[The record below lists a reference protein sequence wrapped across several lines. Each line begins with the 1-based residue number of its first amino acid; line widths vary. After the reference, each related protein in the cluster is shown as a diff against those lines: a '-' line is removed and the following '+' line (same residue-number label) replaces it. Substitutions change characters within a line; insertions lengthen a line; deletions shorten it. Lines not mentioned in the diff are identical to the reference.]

1 MIVPPA
7 PRPAVLEALAD
18 PAGYFEDLER
28 VAPGSTALPAL
39 RCLLVTAALRDDD
52 TGRHTVRVGYMA
64 ELIGRRLGLPE
75 DTCLRLRASAPLHD
89 IGKLAIP
96 DAILNKPGPLT
107 AAEQQVMRRHAE
119 CGERIL
125 DSTGEPLFGMAAGI
139 AGAHHEHYDGSG
151 YPRGLKRDAI
161 PLAAR
166 ITAVCDFY
174 DALRMDRIYRKALPD
189 ATVLGWMH
197 EQRGRAFD
205 PAVLDA
211 FDDCCV
217 ALANAHDWLEEQAAR
232 LFDALR
238 TQVAS
243 DRPPV

>member
-1 MIVPPA
+1 MALPPDA
-7 PRPAVLEALAD
+7 RRPGADVLAD

-28 VAPGSTALPAL
+28 VAAGSTALPAL

-64 ELIGRRLGLPE
+64 ELIGRRLGLDE

-96 DAILNKPGPLT
+96 DAILNKPGPLDAT
-107 AAEQQVMRRHAE
+107 EMAVMRRHAE
-119 CGERIL
+119 FGERIL
-125 DSTGEPLFGMAAGI
+125 ASTGEPLFRMAADI

-151 YPRGLKRDAI
+151 YPRGLRRDAI

-174 DALRMDRIYRKALPD
+174 DALRMDRVYRKALPD
-189 ATVLGWMH
+189 ATVLGWMQ

-205 PAVLDA
+205 
-211 FDDCCV
+211 
-217 ALANAHDWLEEQAAR
+217 
-232 LFDALR
+232 
-238 TQVAS
+238 
-243 DRPPV
+243 

>member
-1 MIVPPA
+1 MALPPDA
-7 PRPAVLEALAD
+7 RRPGADVLAD

-28 VAPGSTALPAL
+28 VAAGSTALPAL

-64 ELIGRRLGLPE
+64 ELIGRWLGLDE

-96 DAILNKPGPLT
+96 DAILNKPGPLD
-107 AAEQQVMRRHAE
+107 AAEMAVMRRHAE
-119 CGERIL
+119 FGERIL
-125 DSTGEPLFGMAAGI
+125 ASTGEPLFRMAADI

-151 YPRGLKRDAI
+151 YPRGLRRDAI

-174 DALRMDRIYRKALPD
+174 DALRMDRVYRKALPD
-189 ATVLGWMH
+189 ATVLGWMQ

-205 PAVLDA
+205 PQVLDA
-211 FDDCCV
+211 FSDCCGE
-217 ALANAHDWLEEQAAR
+217 LAEAHDWLEEQAAR
-232 LFDALR
+232 LFTMLR
-238 TQVAS
+238 AQAAGQS
-243 DRPPV
+243 PPV